1 MLIKCCHCHFP
12 TTYSTIPPLSLPP
25 LAGDG
30 DSLGVYGALVGVE
43 VEHLLLAARPHS
55 HVQQVAAD
63 LQRALSSYQVHPTWM
78 WKCNV
83 NVYTE

>member
-1 MLIKCCHCHFP
+1 MIIKCCHCHFP

-63 LQRALSSYQVHPTWM
+63 LQRALTQSLLSSPKLDVEIQ
-78 WKCNV
+78 C
-83 NVYTE
+83 